1 MSEGTNDIVHTIIK
15 NIKSN
20 NNDDVQN
27 SSAHVENEVAQESSK
42 QSDTN
47 KLDHLSGKPKSGRF
61 WKSKKER

>member
-20 NNDDVQN
+20 IIDDVQN

-47 KLDHLSGKPKSGRF
+47 KLDRIRGKPKSGRF